1 MQRAGIMVRTRCV
14 SPPRPEH
21 ACCSH
26 SQHLR
31 PTANISQQWFLEDFS
46 SASHVTIKTSPA
58 CTIIDGLLLWR
69 GWEIIFRMRRESTA
83 LVLLLAGVTSQVW
96 LIFGVLYFNT
106 NSEFQ
111 CHTKKERDIMCKG
124 KAFEMSILSM
134 LLQNGIGMPKHAY
147 SLNWDIFIIR
157 FWRILP
163 LLFGPTH
170 KLSFC
175 KLPFKK
181 Y

>member
-31 PTANISQQWFLEDFS
+31 PTANISQQWFWRTFLVQL
-46 SASHVTIKTSPA
+46 HVTVKTSPA
-58 CTIIDGLLLWR
+58 CTIMDGLLLWR

-83 LVLLLAGVTSQVW
+83 LVLLLAGVTSQV
-96 LIFGVLYFNT
+96 LFIFGVLYFNT

-111 CHTKKERDIMCKG
+111 CHTKKKDILCA
-124 KAFEMSILSM
+124 KARPSKCPFNLCFYIMAWECP
-134 LLQNGIGMPKHAY
+134 NMPKLGH
-147 SLNWDIFIIR
+147 
-157 FWRILP
+157 
-163 LLFGPTH
+163 FGH
-170 KLSFC
+170 N
-175 KLPFKK
+175 
-181 Y
+181 

>member
-31 PTANISQQWFLEDFS
+31 PTANISQQRFLEDFS

-58 CTIIDGLLLWR
+58 CTIMDGLLFWR

-83 LVLLLAGVTSQVW
+83 LVLLLAGVTSQV
-96 LIFGVLYFNT
+96 LFIFGVLYFNI

-111 CHTKKERDIMCKG
+111 CQRYHVQRQGLPNVFLICAFTERPRNAQTC
-124 KAFEMSILSM
+124 LR
-134 LLQNGIGMPKHAY
+134 PKLAH
-147 SLNWDIFIIR
+147 
-157 FWRILP
+157 
-163 LLFGPTH
+163 FGH
-170 KLSFC
+170 N
-175 KLPFKK
+175 
-181 Y
+181 

>member
-58 CTIIDGLLLWR
+58 CTIMDGLLFWR
-69 GWEIIFRMRRESTA
+69 GWEIIFTMRRESTA
-83 LVLLLAGVTSQVW
+83 LVLLLAGVTSQV
-96 LIFGVLYFNT
+96 LFIFGVLYFNI

-111 CHTKKERDIMCKG
+111 CQRYHVQRQGLPNVHFICAVTEGPRNAQTC
-124 KAFEMSILSM
+124 FW
-134 LLQNGIGMPKHAY
+134 PKLAH
-147 SLNWDIFIIR
+147 
-157 FWRILP
+157 
-163 LLFGPTH
+163 FGH
-170 KLSFC
+170 N
-175 KLPFKK
+175 
-181 Y
+181 